1 MLLAVKIKLFQKY
14 SLNAISKSSEVLT
27 AVVAVIIVSSYVMP
41 CKFVIRYNRLEG
53 KMYLYLHD
61 SLLVWRTLHVVLYWC
76 ETLLLYSTDDHK
88 VEVFEN
94 KDLVKEKFGSKRKGK
109 REMEKTEL

>member
-1 MLLAVKIKLFQKY
+1 
-14 SLNAISKSSEVLT
+14 
-27 AVVAVIIVSSYVMP
+27 
-41 CKFVIRYNRLEG
+41 
-53 KMYLYLHD
+53 
-61 SLLVWRTLHVVLYWC
+61 
-76 ETLLLYSTDDHK
+76 